1 MWLVRLA
8 LRRPYTF
15 TVLAL
20 LITILGG
27 VAIVSMP
34 TDIFPEIDI
43 PVVSVIWNY
52 SGIPPEE
59 MANRIATVFERN
71 MTTTVNDIEHIESQS
86 YPGLTVIRAYFQPGA
101 KVETAIAQ
109 IASISQSGVRIMPPG
124 IFPPNI
130 IRYNASSVP
139 ILQLSINSKTMP
151 EQVLFDYGQNFIRT
165 QLATVQGASVP
176 LPYGGRFRNVLIDLD
191 PNQLYAK
198 RLSAT
203 EVSQALSLQNLILPA
218 GNIKVGEREYYVRLN
233 SSPTAI
239 AALNDLPI
247 KTVDG
252 ATIFLKDVAQ
262 VRDGYAVQSSIVRHN
277 GARAALLTV
286 LKNGKASTLQ
296 IVESVKKALPRI
308 MAGLPSELNVRYLLD
323 QSIFVRA
330 SINGVLREAVIAV
343 LLTGFMILLFLGSW
357 RSTVTVCV
365 SIPLSILSS
374 LILLNLAGQTVN
386 VMTLGGLAL
395 SVGILVDNSTV
406 TIENIFRN
414 LEQKKTLTRSI
425 LDGAQQI
432 NVPIFV
438 STLAICIVFVPV
450 LLLTGPARYLF
461 TPLSMAVVFAMLASY
476 ILSRTL
482 VPTMVHY
489 LCASDAEI
497 HTKGEEH
504 VKRSG
509 LVWWLHRRFQR
520 GFDRFREGYGG
531 ALAWTLDH
539 RLLVGFLFVLFMAGS
554 MSLSLVVGRDFF
566 PVVDSGQMRLHVRA
580 PAGTRIEQTERIFSR
595 VEDEI
600 RKEVGP
606 DLADMLDNIGLP
618 LGGINIAYSDTASI
632 GPGDGEV
639 LISLREDRAVRT
651 GDIAERLR
659 RNLKQKFP
667 ELSFFFQPANI
678 TNQILNFGLPA
689 PIDVQ
694 ITTRDAVAGYNMA
707 RQLQRR
713 ISQVP
718 GAVDVHIRQEVSYP
732 DLRVTVDR
740 NRASEA
746 GLTQRDV
753 ANSMLISLSSS
764 GQVAP
769 NQWLNP
775 ATGVTYQ
782 VSVMTPQYRID
793 SFDDLGRTPI
803 AAPGGGRTQLLSN
816 LAEFSRGT
824 SAALVSHY
832 NVQPVFDVFANVQQ
846 RDLGGV
852 AGDVEKIVQEVT
864 PKLPR
869 GMFIDVRGQVE
880 TMNTSFTRLGLGM
893 IFAVLLVY
901 LLMVVNFQSWL
912 DPFIILMAIP
922 GALAGILWMLFATQ
936 TTLSVPALMGAIMTV
951 GVATAN
957 SILVVTFANDER
969 GSGKDAL
976 AAAWSAGYTR
986 LRPVIMTAL
995 AMVLGMLPMAL
1006 GMGEGG
1012 EQNAPLGRAV
1022 VGGLI
1027 VATFATL
1034 FFVPVVYSYLRKR
1047 PPVDLDH
1054 AIAAEER
1061 GENAQ

>member
-1 MWLVRLA
+1 MWIVRLA

-15 TVLAL
+15 VVMAVLIAV
-20 LITILGG
+20 LGG
-27 VAIVSMP
+27 IAIVSTP
-34 TDIFPEIDI
+34 KDIFPYINI
-43 PVVSVIWNY
+43 PVGNVVWSY
-52 SGIPPEE
+52 GGLSPQE
-59 MANRIATVFERN
+59 MADRIVTISERA
-71 MTTTVNDIEHIESQS
+71 MTTTVNDIEHIESTS
-86 YPGLTVIRAYFQPGA
+86 YSGAAVIRVFFQPAA
-101 KVETAIAQ
+101 KIEMAIAQ
-109 IASISQSGVRIMPPG
+109 MTAISQTILRPLPPG
-124 IFPPNI
+124 TFPPNI
-130 IRYNASSVP
+130 IKYDASAVP
-139 ILQLSINSKTMP
+139 ILQLAISSDTLG
-151 EQVLFDYGQNFIRT
+151 EAQLYDYGQNFIRT

-176 LPYGGRFRNVLIDLD
+176 LPFGGKSRAIMVDLD
-191 PNQLYAK
+191 PNALFAK

-203 EVSQALSLQNLILPA
+203 DVSNAINLQSLILPA
-218 GNIKVGEREYYVRLN
+218 GTAKIGDREYFVRMN
-233 SSPTAI
+233 SSPDTVAGI
-239 AALNDLPI
+239 NDLPI
-247 KTVDG
+247 KTVNG
-252 ATIFLKDVAQ
+252 ATVCVRDVAQ
-262 VRDGYAVQSSIVRHN
+262 VRDGYVVQTNIVRTN
-277 GARAALLTV
+277 GRRAALLTV
-286 LKNGKASTLQ
+286 LKSGAASTLD
-296 IVESVKKALPRI
+296 IVRDVKDALPRI
-308 MAGLPSELNVRYLLD
+308 MAGLPKELRLTELFD
-323 QSIFVRA
+323 QSLFVRA
-330 SINGVLREAVIAV
+330 AINDVVREAVLAA
-343 LLTGFMILLFLGSW
+343 LLTGLMILLFLGSW
-357 RSTVTVCV
+357 RSTLIVCV